1 MKKHKFTLIEL
12 LVVVA
17 IIGIL
22 AALIFPALGRAK
34 KKSLIGTCRA
44 NLKNIG
50 TIVSAY
56 YTDGKVSYLP
66 VPWLSSSSP
75 IEFEDQ
81 LLTCPLRGKING
93 YQEHADS
100 PGGVQ
105 FLGNKSSA
113 LAEDKNGVDAH
124 EGEKIN
130 VVYQDGSVQTEAE

>member
-1 MKKHKFTLIEL
+1 MKKFKFTLIEL
-12 LVVVA
+12 LVVIA

-22 AALIFPALGRAK
+22 AALIFPALGRARK
-34 KKSLIGTCRA
+34 KALIGSCKS

-50 TIVSAY
+50 TLVSAY
-56 YTDGKVSYLP
+56 YTDGRNVFLP
-66 VPWLSSSSP
+66 NNWLLANSP
-75 IEFEDQ
+75 FDFETS
-81 LLTCPLRGKING
+81 LLTCPMKAKINP
-93 YQEHADS
+93 YQEHPDS

-130 VVYQDGSVQTEAE
+130 VVYQDGSVQTENE